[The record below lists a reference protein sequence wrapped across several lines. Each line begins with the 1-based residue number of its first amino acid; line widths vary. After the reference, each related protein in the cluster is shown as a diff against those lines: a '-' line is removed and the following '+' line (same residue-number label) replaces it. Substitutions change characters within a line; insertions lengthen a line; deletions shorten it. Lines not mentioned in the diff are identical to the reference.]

1 MIAVLR
7 TTSNHEDFQKMVV
20 QLDAYLQ
27 VVDGDDHEF
36 YSQFN
41 KSNLLKNAI
50 IAYENN
56 LPVGI
61 GAYKEIDTKTIEIK
75 RMFTLPEHRGKGI
88 AKAILAALENWAL
101 EENYSIA
108 LLETGVTMKNA
119 IHLYQKMEY
128 KITDNYGQYIGVEN
142 SICMKKEL

>member
-50 IAYENN
+50 VAYENN

>member
-56 LPVGI
+56 LPIGI
-61 GAYKEIDTKTIEIK
+61 GAYKEIDTKTTEIK

-119 IHLYQKMEY
+119 IHLYQKMGY

>member
-1 MIAVLR
+1 MIAILR
-7 TTSNHEDFQKMVV
+7 TTSNHEDFQKLVV

-27 VVDGDDHEF
+27 VIDGDDHEF

-56 LPVGI
+56 SPVGI

-75 RMFTLPEHRGKGI
+75 RMFTFPEHRGKGI
-88 AKAILAALENWAL
+88 AKAILATLESWAL

-119 IHLYQKMEY
+119 IHLYQKMGY
-128 KITDNYGQYIGVEN
+128 KTTDNYGQYIGVEN